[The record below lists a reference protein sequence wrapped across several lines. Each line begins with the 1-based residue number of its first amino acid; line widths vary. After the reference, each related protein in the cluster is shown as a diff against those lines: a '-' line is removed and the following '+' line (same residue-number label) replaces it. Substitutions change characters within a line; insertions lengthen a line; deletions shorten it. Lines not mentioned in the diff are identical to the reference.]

1 MIGPVGT
8 TLTAMVTPFGLDGSL
23 DLDGAQELAIHLV
36 GEQRNDGL
44 VLNGTTGESPT
55 TTDQEKVELIRAV
68 RSAVGDAVRVIAGV
82 GTNDTAHST
91 ELARQADRAG
101 ADALLVVTPYYNR
114 PPQEG
119 LLEHF
124 RAIADATE
132 LPVITYDIPKRTG
145 VAIEPDTM
153 VRLAEHPRIIAN
165 KDAKGDLD
173 AAQWVMRRSDLA
185 WYSGDDIMNLPLLSI
200 GSHGFISVVG
210 HVVGDRLAQLAQAYQ
225 SGDVVAAASINRELL
240 PVYTGMFRTQGVILT
255 KAALA
260 LQGLPA
266 GPVRLPL
273 VEATPAQVTQLRQDL
288 VDGGVVIA

>member
-101 ADALLVVTPYYNR
+101 ADALLVVTPHYNR
-114 PPQEG
+114 PRRRGYLSTSVPSRTRPNSRSSRMTSPSA
-119 LLEHF
+119 
-124 RAIADATE
+124 RASPLSPTPWCV
-132 LPVITYDIPKRTG
+132 LQSIPGSLRT
-145 VAIEPDTM
+145 
-153 VRLAEHPRIIAN
+153 R
-165 KDAKGDLD
+165 
-173 AAQWVMRRSDLA
+173 MRR
-185 WYSGDDIMNLPLLSI
+185 
-200 GSHGFISVVG
+200 
-210 HVVGDRLAQLAQAYQ
+210 
-225 SGDVVAAASINRELL
+225 
-240 PVYTGMFRTQGVILT
+240 VI
-255 KAALA
+255 
-260 LQGLPA
+260 
-266 GPVRLPL
+266 
-273 VEATPAQVTQLRQDL
+273 
-288 VDGGVVIA
+288 